1 MNNSKY
7 AVVQP
12 GDGNLMAAMATVHA
26 NTGVVAGFQITPSTQ
41 FFEHICEW
49 KRTGFF
55 KGVVRTMNGED
66 DAFTASW
73 QASKCGVR
81 TANSSCSQGLLY
93 ASQPIMCLSGD
104 RCPVVIFV
112 ANRAISVPVNI
123 HADHS
128 DIMPFRDSGGIMF
141 FAKNAQ
147 EVYDL
152 GLLSFKIGEDPRVQT
167 WVGNN
172 YDGFEISHTTSI
184 NKILNEA
191 GVEKIRD
198 YIGLHY
204 KRPHSML
211 DMEHPTSS
219 GALVLPNYQMEMK
232 YAVMQ
237 AMLNSNEVIT
247 EATNFWSENFWPV
260 HSFIEAYELE
270 DAEYAVVVMGS
281 RFGTVKEAVKIA
293 RRAGKKVGALRIVCF
308 RPFPVEKVR
317 ESLFGKKAVAVLDR
331 MGAYGS
337 PMAPL
342 CESVVG
348 SLINDDRMP
357 RVRGFVDSLGGRILA
372 VEQVLEIIQ
381 SLEHPEKWNKAI
393 RPTWV
398 GVRGGDT
405 I

>member
-1 MNNSKY
+1 
-7 AVVQP
+7 
-12 GDGNLMAAMATVHA
+12 
-26 NTGVVAGFQITPSTQ
+26 
-41 FFEHICEW
+41 
-49 KRTGFF
+49 
-55 KGVVRTMNGED
+55 
-66 DAFTASW
+66 
-73 QASKCGVR
+73 
-81 TANSSCSQGLLY
+81 
-93 ASQPIMCLSGD
+93 
-104 RCPVVIFV
+104 
-112 ANRAISVPVNI
+112 
-123 HADHS
+123 
-128 DIMPFRDSGGIMF
+128 
-141 FAKNAQ
+141 
-147 EVYDL
+147 
-152 GLLSFKIGEDPRVQT
+152 
-167 WVGNN
+167 
-172 YDGFEISHTTSI
+172 
-184 NKILNEA
+184 
-191 GVEKIRD
+191 
-198 YIGLHY
+198 
-204 KRPHSML
+204 
-211 DMEHPTSS
+211 
-219 GALVLPNYQMEMK
+219 ALVLPNYQMEMK